1 MLRRLST
8 SSVNVSIMSIFCIF
22 LFSKNA
28 SRHAFLILNTRVLQ
42 KQITDTFKIDKGEK
56 QQVNHFNK

>member
-1 MLRRLST
+1 MVDSMLRRLST

-28 SRHAFLILNTRVLQ
+28 SRHAFLTLNTIFSQ
-42 KQITDTFKIDKGEK
+42 KKITDTFKTDKRGITAS
-56 QQVNHFNK
+56 